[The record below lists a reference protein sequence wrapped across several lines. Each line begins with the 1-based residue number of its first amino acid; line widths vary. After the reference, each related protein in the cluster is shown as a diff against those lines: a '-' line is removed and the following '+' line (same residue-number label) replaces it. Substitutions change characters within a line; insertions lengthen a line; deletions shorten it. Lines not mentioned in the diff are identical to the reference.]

1 MRLKY
6 EPVEDTMRDICFVLL
21 VAFAANISSQAQ
33 TQTPPPPPQTARQ
46 ALIEMFMGKSP
57 DAFVKHLPA
66 VASQALIRKSESPET
81 SLVQKI
87 SMIGQQLT
95 AEGRV
100 ETFDVGSTLL
110 VSEQDEG
117 KEKVKTELLVER
129 DNLMGEND
137 EIEVSI
143 HVYRDGQPE
152 FLPVI
157 PRLIFSMTQEKEI
170 WRLTEATL
178 AAHVPLTDPDY
189 LKGVR
194 KKEDEANE
202 NMASARVSMIA
213 SAEVSYLSKHPDS
226 GYSCNMADLFGK
238 VETEGA
244 PAQPAEDS
252 APAFAGDESNGYHF
266 SVSGCDGNPASKFQI
281 TAVPTESDSGMKA
294 FCADESGT
302 VRFEVNGKGTACLSR
317 GQVLNQGTGISPA
330 QVD

>member
-1 MRLKY
+1 MRNA
-6 EPVEDTMRDICFVLL
+6 TIALL
-21 VAFAANISSQAQ
+21 ITLAANISSQAQ

-46 ALIEMFMGKSP
+46 ALIEMFLGKSP
-57 DAFVKHLPA
+57 DAFVKHLPK
-66 VASQALIRKSESPET
+66 VASQALIRKGESPET

-95 AEGRV
+95 AQGHV
-100 ETFDVGSTLL
+100 ETFDVGPTLL

-117 KEKVKTELLVER
+117 REKVKTEVIVER

-137 EIEVSI
+137 EIELSI
-143 HVYRDGQPE
+143 HVYREGEPE

-194 KKEDEANE
+194 KKEDEASE
-202 NMASARVSMIA
+202 NMASARVSTIA
-213 SAEVSYLSKHPDS
+213 SAEVSYASKHPDR
-226 GYSCNMADLFGK
+226 GYSCNLSDLFGK
-238 VETEGA
+238 SNTGGSA
-244 PAQPAEDS
+244 DQAAEDY
-252 APAFAGDESNGYHF
+252 APSFPGDESSGYHF
-266 SVSGCDGNPASKFQI
+266 SITGCDGSPASKFQI

-302 VRFEVNGKGTACLSR
+302 VRFEVKGKGDACLSR
-317 GQVLNQGTGISPA
+317 GQVLAPPA
-330 QVD
+330 RVELD